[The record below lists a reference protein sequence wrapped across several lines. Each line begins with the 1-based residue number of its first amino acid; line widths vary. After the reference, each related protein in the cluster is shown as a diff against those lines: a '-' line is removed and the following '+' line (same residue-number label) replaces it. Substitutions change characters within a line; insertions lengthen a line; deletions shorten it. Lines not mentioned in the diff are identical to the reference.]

1 MFFRICAALLLA
13 PLASAAAA
21 QTQRP
26 VDRNCSDD
34 RGVNRCSEDQQRQM
48 RELYGV
54 QSIEELAAAGTEARR
69 IFYVDGYGRDLVLIA
84 FVRAPGRDPE
94 LQVHYPRREG
104 EQRPE
109 PVRVPVAQD
118 SWNEIA
124 RRGSYFDRSFAPL
137 AGRQDSICLHSWVY
151 TIEAAERSRFPER
164 PFGIRRKV
172 EDACERGP
180 GQIYSEEVQRI
191 ALPLVPHC
199 AALDPGQYRN
209 PASILA
215 ACRMLHG
222 DRLAAAEVLNR
233 AMDFRQLRG
242 PVDAGRITGRFA
254 EETEIDWAGQRYRG
268 PGYRAGE
275 FWTARLERTGGGPT
289 NMYFQRMEGETAD
302 RVRLTGS
309 LSRRLENVSETASV
323 EQIWVRDVNGVM
335 QMERATIGPWQR
347 DR

>member
-1 MFFRICAALLLA
+1 MLFRISVALLFA
-13 PLASAAAA
+13 SLASGAAA
-21 QTQRP
+21 QTRQP

-48 RELYGV
+48 PALYGV
-54 QSIEELAAAGTEARR
+54 PTIEELAGAGTEVRR

-84 FVRAPGRDPE
+84 FVRAPGLDPE
-94 LQVHYPRREG
+94 LQVHYPPREG
-104 EQRPE
+104 EQAPE

-137 AGRQDSICLHSWVY
+137 AAQQDSICLHSWVY
-151 TIEAAERSRFPER
+151 TIEAAERSRVPGQ
-164 PFGIRRKV
+164 PIGIRRKV
-172 EDACERGP
+172 QDTCEEAP
-180 GQIYSEEVQRI
+180 GVIYGAEVQRI

-199 AALDPGQYRN
+199 AALDPAQYRN

-222 DRLAAAEVLNR
+222 DRLAAAEVTNR

-242 PVDAGRITGRFA
+242 PVDAGRIAGHFA
-254 EETEIDWAGQRYRG
+254 EDTAIDWAGQRYRG

-275 FWTARLERTGGGPT
+275 FWTARLERAGGGAT
-289 NMYFQRMEGETAD
+289 NLYLQRAEGETAD
-302 RVRLTGS
+302 RVRVTGS
-309 LSRRLENVSETASV
+309 LSRSLENVTETAAI
-323 EQIWVRDVNGVM
+323 EQIWARDINGEM
-335 QMERATIGPWQR
+335 QMQRATIGPWQR
-347 DR
+347 GR